1 MSAMRSW
8 WKSIW
13 PPLGAVVLLLVIW
26 QLATNL
32 FHIEAWI
39 LPSPA
44 LIGHEA
50 WSEKDRL
57 GLHTWATLKLTL
69 SGFSIGVA
77 VGLLVAGILHYT
89 PFLRSALYPLLI
101 LSQNIPT
108 IALGPL
114 LVIWF
119 GFGILSKLIVIILV
133 CFFPVTIAALSGLAT
148 TDRTMLNYMQM
159 IGASKSQIFWKL
171 ELPFSLPSIFSGVKI
186 AATYSVMG
194 AIIAEWIS
202 SSEGIGYYMML
213 QKSAFRTDHMFLA
226 ILVVVAISLVLFM
239 LINLIEKWSIRW
251 HHPAS
256 TRSGKGGSKNVDQ

>member
-1 MSAMRSW
+1 MPVIRAW
-8 WKSIW
+8 WKRLW
-13 PPLGAVVLLLVIW
+13 PPLGAVVLLLLIW
-26 QLATNL
+26 QLATSF
-32 FHIEAWI
+32 FHIETWI

-44 LIGHEA
+44 VIGHEA
-50 WSEKDRL
+50 FVEKDRL
-57 GLHTWATLKLTL
+57 ALHTWATLKLTL
-69 SGFSIGVA
+69 FGFGIGVA
-77 VGLLVAGILHYT
+77 VGLLVAGMLHYT

-133 CFFPVTIAALSGLAT
+133 CFFPVTIAALGGLAR
-148 TDRTMLNYMQM
+148 TDRTMLNYMEM
-159 IGASKSQIFWKL
+159 IGASKHQIFWKL
-171 ELPFSLPSIFSGVKI
+171 ELPYSLPSIFSGIKI

-226 ILVVVAISLVLFM
+226 ILVVVVISLLLFM
-239 LINLIEKWSIRW
+239 IINMIEKWCIRW
-251 HHPAS
+251 NNPEI
-256 TRSGKGGSKNVDQ
+256 TRVSKGGSKDALK

>member
-1 MSAMRSW
+1 MSTMNTW
-8 WKSIW
+8 WNRLW
-13 PPLGAVVLLLVIW
+13 PPLGAVVLLLIIW
-26 QLATNL
+26 QLATSL
-32 FHIEAWI
+32 FHIETWI

-77 VGLLVAGILHYT
+77 FGLLVAGVLHYI

-159 IGASKSQIFWKL
+159 IGASKNQIFWKL

-226 ILVVVAISLVLFM
+226 ILVVVVISLMLFM
-239 LINLIEKWSIRW
+239 LINMIEKWCVRW
-251 HHPAS
+251 HHPAQH
-256 TRSGKGGSKNVDQ
+256 RAVKGGSKDVAK